1 MPVNP
6 TNTGLVVGIDLGG
19 TNLQVGVVDQTN
31 SIVGR
36 SKKKTKAEKGPES
49 VLDRI
54 AEAVAEACEEAGCT
68 TGDLSAIGIG
78 APGAIDF
85 ARGVVLEAPNLR
97 WNDVHLARELSARC
111 ANTPV
116 VVDNDVNV
124 AIYGENRLGA
134 GNNAENVLGVWCGTG
149 VGGGLI
155 LNGELYHGGFGSA
168 GEIGQT
174 LLFPNAPLTYRLLE
188 DVCSRT
194 AVTRRIV
201 TLIEQNHPSIL
212 PEISARRDAEKERK
226 RTPLRQI
233 GSSVIAQ
240 AYDEGD
246 KLTRD
251 VIHESADLLG
261 RAISNVVTLLALP
274 DVILGGGLTEA
285 LGQPWVEHVA
295 ASCREHV
302 FPKAAAQVRFGATTL
317 EDRAGLLGA
326 ALLARERLPQL
337 V

>member
-6 TNTGLVVGIDLGG
+6 EQTGLVVGIDLGG
-19 TNLQVGVVDQTN
+19 TNLQVGVVDRSDQ
-31 SIVGR
+31 IIGR
-36 SKKKTKAEKGPES
+36 SKKKTKAEKGTEF

-54 AEAVAEACEEAGCT
+54 AEGVHEACAEASCT
-68 TGDLSAIGIG
+68 PADLAAIGIG

-85 ARGVVLEAPNLR
+85 ASGTVLEAPNLR
-97 WNDVHLARELSARC
+97 WNEVRLADELSARC
-111 ANTPV
+111 AGV
-116 VVDNDVNV
+116 SVLVDNDVNV

-134 GNNAENVLGVWCGTG
+134 GRNARDVLGVWCGTG

-155 LNGELYHGGFGSA
+155 LNGALYHGGFGSA

-174 LLFPNAPLTYRLLE
+174 LLFPTAPLTYRLLE

-212 PEISARRDAEKERK
+212 PEIAARRDREKDRK
-226 RTPLRQI
+226 KTPLREI

-240 AYDEGD
+240 AYAEGD

-251 VIHESADLLG
+251 VVHESADLLG
-261 RAISNVVTLLALP
+261 RAIANVVTLLALP
-274 DVILGGGLTEA
+274 EVILGGGLTEA

-295 ASCREHV
+295 ASCRDHV
-302 FPKAAAQVRFGATTL
+302 FPKAAARVRFAATEL

-326 ALLARERLPQL
+326 ALLAREQIAQP

>member
-1 MPVNP
+1 M
-6 TNTGLVVGIDLGG
+6 
-19 TNLQVGVVDQTN
+19 
-31 SIVGR
+31 R
-36 SKKKTKAEKGPES
+36 HRRRRRAHPERRA
-49 VLDRI
+49 LPRRLRLRRRDRPDP
-54 AEAVAEACEEAGCT
+54 ALPQRAAH
-68 TGDLSAIGIG
+68 L
-78 APGAIDF
+78 PP
-85 ARGVVLEAPNLR
+85 ARR
-97 WNDVHLARELSARC
+97 
-111 ANTPV
+111 
-116 VVDNDVNV
+116 
-124 AIYGENRLGA
+124 
-134 GNNAENVLGVWCGTG
+134 
-149 VGGGLI
+149 
-155 LNGELYHGGFGSA
+155 
-168 GEIGQT
+168 
-174 LLFPNAPLTYRLLE
+174 RLLAHRRHPAHRHAHRTE
-188 DVCSRT
+188 PPVDPARDLRPSR
-194 AVTRRIV
+194 RR
-201 TLIEQNHPSIL
+201 
-212 PEISARRDAEKERK
+212 ERAQ

>member
-1 MPVNP
+1 MNP
-6 TNTGLVVGIDLGG
+6 TNSGLVVGIDLGG
-19 TNLQVGVVDQTN
+19 TNLQVGVVDTMDA
-31 SIVGR
+31 IIGR
-36 SKKKTKAEKGPES
+36 SKKKTRADKGPEA
-49 VLDRI
+49 VLDRV
-54 AEAVAEACEEAGCT
+54 AAAVNEACELAGCT
-68 TGDLSAIGIG
+68 MADITAIGIG

-85 ARGVVLEAPNLR
+85 ATGTVLEAPNLR
-97 WNDVHLARELSARC
+97 WNDVPLARELSTRC

-124 AIYGENRLGA
+124 AIYGENKLGA
-134 GNNAENVLGVWCGTG
+134 GNNAHNVLGVWCGTG

-174 LLFPNAPLTYRLLE
+174 LLFPFAPLTYRLLE

-194 AVTRRIV
+194 AVTRRVV
-201 TLIEQNHPSIL
+201 TLIEKNHPSIL

-233 GSSVIAQ
+233 GSSVIAE
-240 AYDEGD
+240 AYAEGD

-261 RAISNVVTLLALP
+261 RAISNVVTLLSLP

-285 LGQPWVEHVA
+285 LGQPWVDHVA

-302 FPKAAAQVRFGATTL
+302 FPQEAAKVRFAATTL

>member
-1 MPVNP
+1 MNP
-6 TNTGLVVGIDLGG
+6 DHTNLIAGIDLGG
-19 TNLQVGVVDQTN
+19 TNLQVGVVDASNQ
-31 SIVGR
+31 ILGR
-36 SKKKTKAEKGPES
+36 AKKKTKADKGVES
-49 VLDRI
+49 LLDRI
-54 AEAVAEACEEAGCT
+54 AEGIAEACEEAGCQV
-68 TGDLSAIGIG
+68 GDLQAIGIG

-85 ARGVVLEAPNLR
+85 DRGVVLEAPNLR
-97 WNDVHLARELSARC
+97 WNNVPLTSELSRRC
-111 ANTPV
+111 ADVPV

-134 GNNAENVLGVWCGTG
+134 GQNARDVLGVWCGTG

-155 LNGELYHGGFGSA
+155 LNGQLYHGGFGTA

-174 LLFPNAPLTYRLLE
+174 LLFPTAPLTHRLVE

-194 AVTRRIV
+194 AVTRRLV
-201 TLIEQNHPSIL
+201 SLIEQNHASII
-212 PEISARRDAEKERK
+212 PEVAARRDQEKDRK

-233 GSSVIAQ
+233 GSAVIAQ
-240 AYDEGD
+240 AYNEND

-251 VIHESADLLG
+251 VVHESADLLG

-274 DVILGGGLTEA
+274 KVILGGGLTEA
-285 LGQPWVEHVA
+285 LGQVWVERVA
-295 ASCREHV
+295 TSCREHV
-302 FPKAAAQVRFGATTL
+302 FPKAAAKVEFVATEL

-326 ALLARERLPQL
+326 ALIAREKIGES